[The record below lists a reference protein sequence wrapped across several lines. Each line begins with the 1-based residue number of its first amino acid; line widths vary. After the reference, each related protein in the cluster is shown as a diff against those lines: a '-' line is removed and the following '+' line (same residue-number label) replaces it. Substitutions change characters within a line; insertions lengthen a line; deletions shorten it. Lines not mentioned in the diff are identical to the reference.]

1 MAPKAASSGKRKRTT
16 SKRVLE
22 SMESSEAGINGGT
35 LEEAN
40 MLPSFGKDDSGQY
53 SEDSPS
59 DNEVAEIMQKATCSK
74 KTRQKAQDPPG
85 GVLDKSLTLLAGS
98 IEKLANAIIAASA
111 AEDRRAMMRPIISN
125 HAIKEQPQ
133 GASSTQ
139 QGPKPV
145 PSVSDDDNVD
155 HNYPVPSVSDDDNV
169 DHNYISDSG
178 LKLLE
183 IRASD
188 IFKYS
193 LQLMDALFSEEEL
206 SSSCYQVAGRGTPSD
221 KPPLSPRRV
230 KCMEDCIKKK
240 FGKQFDSHHV
250 EIRKK
255 CNQKCRDT
263 RAKKGKENTS
273 TTTLQNSS
281 QAV

>member
-1 MAPKAASSGKRKRTT
+1 MAPKVASSGKRKRTT

-111 AEDRRAMMRPIISN
+111 AEDRCAMMRPIISN

-139 QGPKPV
+139 QGPK
-145 PSVSDDDNVD
+145 
-155 HNYPVPSVSDDDNV
+155 PVPSVSDDDNV

-206 SSSCYQVAGRGTPSD
+206 SSSCYQVAGRGTLSD